1 MRRETRQQ
9 TGRLTWRHVLTLLA
23 TVLILRVTAGVVL
36 LYRNYF
42 PPDFESAFLLGRQPY
57 FWGSYRGAFYL
68 HIISGPPSLILG
80 MLLLSNRF
88 RAAAPDWHRRLGK
101 IQVANVLLFVV
112 PSGLWMARYAMTGA
126 IAGTG
131 LASMGVATAICCG
144 VCQNESGSMTSSS

>member
-1 MRRETRQQ
+1 MLHHS
-9 TGRLTWRHVLTLLA
+9 GRLTWRHVLTLLA

-36 LYRNYF
+36 QYRNYF
-42 PPDFESAFLLGRQPY
+42 PPDFRADFLLGRQPY

-88 RAAAPDWHRRLGK
+88 QAAAPDWHRRLGK